1 MPPQPLP
8 QDLKPLTS
16 LRFWAALWVVLFHY
30 RTYADANGA
39 SWGWA
44 SSLLGKGYLGVDF
57 FFVLSGFVL
66 AHVYGREFSSGT
78 YRHSRFLVKRIA
90 RVYPMHIVMLAFFV
104 VLALAAPAIGLV
116 LDSAERYD
124 FSQIPAQVFLVHAWV
139 GTGET
144 FNYPSWSISAEFF
157 AYLSFPVVM
166 LLANRPRL
174 MAGLG
179 LAAVFGWYFG
189 AILVTGKPSTWLNDW
204 QIMRIMPEFLLG
216 AGLRQLMAVTRVPVL
231 DRWLATPVMAA
242 LVIVLALVDAPDWV
256 MIAALIALLAAAA
269 ERARSGIS
277 GALEAPFSL
286 YLGEISYAL
295 YMVHVAVGMV
305 WFELASRVLGPAA
318 GWTGIALVGIG
329 IVLATLAAAASEFL
343 IERPGRRLITSIAT
357 RSRAQKAPH

>member
-1 MPPQPLP
+1 M
-8 QDLKPLTS
+8 
-16 LRFWAALWVVLFHY
+16 LFHY
-30 RTYADANGA
+30 RTYAE

-66 AHVYGREFSSGT
+66 ARVYGREISAGT
-78 YRHSRFLVKRIA
+78 YRHSRFIVKRIA

-104 VLALAAPAIGLV
+104 ALALAAPALGLV
-116 LDSAERYD
+116 LDSAARND
-124 FSQIPAQVFLVHAWV
+124 FAMIPAHLLLVHAWI
-139 GTGET
+139 GTGEQ
-144 FNYPSWSISAEFF
+144 FNFPSWSISAEFF

-179 LAAVFGWYFG
+179 VAAVFGWYFG
-189 AILVTGKPSTWLNDW
+189 AILITGKPSTWLNDW

-216 AGLRQLMAVTRVPVL
+216 AGLRQLMAVTRIPVL
-231 DRWLATPVMAA
+231 GNRDATMGMAA
-242 LVIVLALVDAPDWV
+242 LVIALALFDVPDWL

-277 GALEAPFSL
+277 RVLEKPFSL

-295 YMVHVAVGMV
+295 YMVHIAVGMV
-305 WFELASRVLGPAA
+305 WFELASRIVGPAA
-318 GWTGIALVGIG
+318 GWIGIALVAIG
-329 IVLATLAAAASEFL
+329 LVLATLAAAAAEFL
-343 IERPGRRLITSIAT
+343 IERPGRRIITSLAARGRT
-357 RSRAQKAPH
+357 QKAPH